1 MSGAM
6 ERIAVVGSG
15 GSGKTYVSRALGRML
30 DIPVTHLD
38 AVYYDQDWH
47 PLPAEQ
53 FAARQRDMVSGDRWV
68 IDGNHYATLPIRRA
82 VCDTVV
88 MMDVPTTSALL
99 GVLWRQ
105 LRHGAGHHANGVH
118 NRLNLGVLRYVVT
131 YRRRMRPRMIAEMA
145 HVAEG
150 VDVVRLTSRRRAR
163 RWLRELSERRS
174 MRSAHDARPTACRG
188 DDQ

>member
-1 MSGAM
+1 MQ
-6 ERIAVVGSG
+6 RIAVVGSG
-15 GSGKTYVSRALGRML
+15 GSGKTYVSRALGKML
-30 DIPVTHLD
+30 DVPVTHLD
-38 AVYYDQDWH
+38 AVYYDEDWH

-68 IDGNHYATLPIRRA
+68 IDGNHCATLPIRLA
-82 VCDTVV
+82 ACDTVV
-88 MMDVPTTSALL
+88 MMDVSTASALL

-118 NRLNLGVLRYVVT
+118 NRLNLGVLWYVAT

-145 HVAEG
+145 QVAEH

-163 RWLRELSERRS
+163 RWLRDLSARRS
-174 MRSAHDARPTACRG
+174 TIPVRDAHPTTHGG